1 MADTFQNE
9 VPKAR
14 INLKL
19 SLHTGGAQKKVE
31 LPLKLLTIG
40 DFSHGKENRPLS
52 EREKIHVNKNSFN
65 SVLSEFSPEVNL
77 SVPNTLAGN
86 GEEEN
91 VRLRFTDIKDFEP
104 EQIARQ
110 FPQLRAMLATR
121 NLLRDRKSNLL
132 DNATFRKE
140 LETILKDPALSQEL
154 RGEMSALAR
163 NNRGASV
170 NGLTGKMLM
179 SVTTE
184 NSPVQGQTTLQENT
198 AGEAWY

>member
-19 SLHTGGAQKKVE
+19 SLHTGGVQKKVE

-52 EREKIHVNKNSFN
+52 EREKINVNKNNFN

-91 VRLRFTDIKDFEP
+91 VRLLLPISTILNRSRLPGKFHNSAPCWRCVIYYAISNPICLITPLSEKSS
-104 EQIARQ
+104 RQ
-110 FPQLRAMLATR
+110 F
-121 NLLRDRKSNLL
+121 
-132 DNATFRKE
+132 
-140 LETILKDPALSQEL
+140 
-154 RGEMSALAR
+154 
-163 NNRGASV
+163 
-170 NGLTGKMLM
+170 
-179 SVTTE
+179 
-184 NSPVQGQTTLQENT
+184 
-198 AGEAWY
+198 

>member
-9 VPKAR
+9 MPKAR

-19 SLHTGGAQKKVE
+19 SLHTGGVQKKVE

-52 EREKIHVNKNSFN
+52 EREKINVNKNNFN

-77 SVPNTLAGN
+77 PVPNTLAGN

-104 EQIARQ
+104 EQIAPAKFHNSAPCWRCVIYYAISN
-110 FPQLRAMLATR
+110 PICLITQLSEKS
-121 NLLRDRKSNLL
+121 LRP
-132 DNATFRKE
+132 F
-140 LETILKDPALSQEL
+140 
-154 RGEMSALAR
+154 
-163 NNRGASV
+163 
-170 NGLTGKMLM
+170 
-179 SVTTE
+179 
-184 NSPVQGQTTLQENT
+184 
-198 AGEAWY
+198 